1 MKYLLLLVTVFA
13 GALFPLQAGV
23 NARCSQAL
31 GHPLWATL
39 VNFTGGAVLSLV
51 ALAVLRPAPPTL
63 ERAGAAPWW
72 IWLGGLCGI
81 VFVGIALVSVRS
93 LGYLGMISGLLVGQV
108 LASVLF
114 DHAGFLREQAHAVT
128 VGRAAGVVMLTAG
141 FWLVNRD

>member
-1 MKYLLLLVTVFA
+1 MKYLLLLATVFA

-23 NARCSQAL
+23 NARCAQSL

-39 VNFTGGAVLSLV
+39 VNFTGGAVFSLV
-51 ALAVLRPAPPTL
+51 ALAVLRPAPPTI
-63 ERAGAAPWW
+63 ERVSTAPWW
-72 IWLGGLCGI
+72 AWLGGLCGI

-114 DHAGFLREQAHAVT
+114 DHVGFLREQAHAMT
-128 VGRAAGVVMLTAG
+128 VGRAIGVALLAAG
-141 FWLVNRD
+141 FWLVNRS